1 MICFIYDYSNDGII
15 WTGRKISVAN
25 KIKEGL
31 LDTEMSF
38 LNEGHPAHD
47 SLANIDV
54 RQGHFSWNTKSTSV
68 VSMQPMNINPVYL
81 EKKRLA
87 QLRSRIFPALY
98 NIAHWASRRTIVSP
112 VAGIESDLQ
121 KCLDL
126 CDPANGVYDFNI
138 NEYALTNGISAEE
151 AYKEL
156 NLRVE
161 NFRTQRIRIYS
172 QFEYF
177 SKKIN
182 RTTTGPE
189 MQAIY
194 EEIVKKFVKDMYI

>member
-1 MICFIYDYSNDGII
+1 MICFIYDYTNDGII
-15 WTGRKISVAN
+15 WTGRKIAVAN

-47 SLANIDV
+47 ALASLDV
-54 RQGHFSWNTKSTSV
+54 QQGHFTWHSKSTSV
-68 VSMQPMNINPVYL
+68 SIMPNSVVNPVYL

-98 NIAHWASRRTIVSP
+98 NISHWAARRTIVSP
-112 VAGIESDLQ
+112 VAGIEADLKVCIDNSNPDTDQ
-121 KCLDL
+121 
-126 CDPANGVYDFNI
+126 YDFNI
-138 NEYALTNGISAEE
+138 VEYALTNNITPAE

-156 NLRVE
+156 KLRID
-161 NFRTQRIRIYS
+161 NFATQRIRVYS

-182 RTTTGPE
+182 QTTTGPE
-189 MQAIY
+189 MKVLY
-194 EEIVKKFVKDMYI
+194 EEIVKKFIKDMFI